1 MPPNPHF
8 APAAARLGRPGA
20 ALPKAR
26 PAPTARPARFRQA
39 RVLIVGCGDVGRR
52 AARLLAPRVRLLALN
67 RRPEQAAALR
77 AQGITPI
84 AGDLDQPATLRRL
97 PPLAAR
103 LLHLAPPP
111 PEGEGDPRS
120 LALARALRRARGRK
134 NRRLRPIEHDPA
146 RQPMSRL
153 STTRPLAALIYGS
166 TSGVYGDA
174 GGQWVSETRPARPQT
189 GRARRRLAAEQCLR
203 PLGATVLRIPGIYAP
218 DRPRGTPRQRL
229 LRRTPALAPADDVF
243 TSHIHAHDL
252 ARACALSLW
261 RARPQRVL
269 NISDERPMKMGD
281 YFDLA
286 ARLYALPAPPRIPR
300 AQAEATLSEP
310 QMSFMRESR
319 RLLNHRMKREL
330 RLRLR
335 YPSAQEGLQSGKP
348 PETPADAGKLSTDF
362 S

>member
-1 MPPNPHF
+1 MPPNPLF
-8 APAAARLGRPGA
+8 
-20 ALPKAR
+20 LPR
-26 PAPTARPARFRQA
+26 PALRTNGPARFRQA
-39 RVLIVGCGDVGRR
+39 RVLIVGCGDIGQR

-120 LALARALRRARGRK
+120 LALARALRRAHGQK
-134 NRRLRPIEHDPA
+134 NRRLRQQAQAPA
-146 RQPMSRL
+146 RPGQP
-153 STTRPLAALIYGS
+153 RPLAALIYGS

-189 GRARRRLAAEQCLR
+189 ARARRRLAAEQCLR
-203 PLGATVLRIPGIYAP
+203 PLGAAVLRIPGIYAP

-252 ARACALSLW
+252 ARACALALW

-335 YPSAQEGLQSGKP
+335 YPSAQEGLQSEKP
-348 PETPADAGKLSTDF
+348 PETPADSGKLSTDF